1 MIKAI
6 FADTSYWIAL
16 FDRKDQNHKD
26 SVKLSKHLKTSGIIV
41 SDFIVFETIT
51 FINTSV
57 KNHSLAMLFLDFIY
71 EQDNIEVVE
80 IGTALKEKSLQIF
93 KDYDDKDFSFTD
105 CSSFALMTSL
115 NIKNAVSFDEHFSQI
130 GIAVNRF

>member
-1 MIKAI
+1 MRAI

-16 FDRKDQNHKD
+16 FDRKDQNHKTA
-26 SVKLSKHLKTSGIIV
+26 VKLSVRLKASRIIV

-51 FINTSV
+51 FINSSV

-80 IGTALKEKSLQIF
+80 IGTELKEKSLDIF
-93 KDYDDKDFSFTD
+93 KDYNDKYFSFTD
-105 CSSFALMTSL
+105 CSSFALMASL
-115 NIKNAVSFDEHFSQI
+115 SIKNAVSFDKHFSQI
-130 GIAVNRF
+130 GITTNRL

>member
-1 MIKAI
+1 MSAI

-16 FDRKDQNHKD
+16 FDRKDQNHKR
-26 SVKLSKHLKTSGIIV
+26 SVKLSEHLKTSRIIV
-41 SDFIVFETIT
+41 SDFVVFETIT

-57 KNHSLAMLFLDFIY
+57 KNHSLAMLFLDFIS

-80 IGTALKEKSLQIF
+80 IDTVLKENALQIF

-105 CSSFALMTSL
+105 CSSFALMASL
-115 NIKNAVSFDEHFSQI
+115 NIKNAVSFDEHFTQI
-130 GIAVNRF
+130 GIIANRL